1 MKKIIVL
8 TPRTL
13 ALAAAGLV
21 VASILIYV
29 VVRQFRP
36 GPEFVS
42 LDTIAA
48 ALQAGDV
55 TSMLVGADRVAVQL
69 KDGTSTTALKE
80 TRISFLETLADL
92 GLAAETLAGV
102 DIRIAQ
108 PGFWSRTG
116 PVLLG
121 LLPLLLIGAF
131 FFFMLRQ
138 AQAFGSQTFNF
149 GRNKARMLEGE
160 NVSVAFSDVAGNEEA
175 KFELEEVVE
184 FLQTPERFLA
194 LGARIPKGVLLVGPP
209 GTGKT
214 LMAKAVAGEAEV
226 PFFNISG
233 SEFVEMFVGVGAR
246 RVRDLFSQA
255 VKNAPCIIFVD
266 EIDAV
271 GRRRGAGMGGSHDER
286 EQTLNQILVE
296 MDGFDTSTEV
306 IVMAATNR
314 PDILDPA
321 LLRPGRFDRRVTMDM
336 PDMKGR
342 RAILDVH
349 VKGKPLDEDVELDT
363 VARHSAGFVG
373 ADIENLVNEAAIY
386 AARHN
391 RRTIVMEDF
400 EEAIERVRV
409 GPERKSR
416 QVSDRER
423 EILAYHHAGHA
434 LVMHY
439 LPEHDPVH
447 RITIVPRGRK
457 GGYSHSLPENELH
470 LYNTERINAM
480 LSATLAGRLAEQQHF
495 GEVTTE
501 ATDDLDRVTRL
512 ARTMITQWGMSPEL
526 GPIQFGQREEM
537 VFLGSEITE
546 YRNYG
551 EKTAEEIDNAVRKVV
566 TEASDRAQALLAE
579 HAEELDRLAVFLLAR
594 ETVEAADLEAILSGE
609 LTADMVTD
617 EPATVGQT
625 EPETPPDQ
633 AHAAESG
640 DAKDKGANIGGT
652 VPNPI

>member
-21 VASILIYV
+21 VASVLIYV
-29 VVRQFRP
+29 AVRQFRP
-36 GPEFVS
+36 GPEFTS

-55 TSMLVGADRVAVQL
+55 TAMLVGADRVEVRL
-69 KDGTSTTALKE
+69 KDGTATTALKE
-80 TRISFLETLADL
+80 TGISFLETLADL

-116 PVLLG
+116 PILFA
-121 LLPLLLIGAF
+121 LLPLLLLGAF

-160 NVSVAFSDVAGNEEA
+160 NVSVSFADVAGNEEA

-214 LMAKAVAGEAEV
+214 LMAKAVAGEAGV

-246 RVRDLFSQA
+246 RVRDLFAQA

-349 VKGKPLDEDVELDT
+349 VKGKPLDENVELDT

-386 AARHN
+386 AARNN

-416 QVSDRER
+416 QVSERER

-457 GGYSHSLPENELH
+457 GGYSHSLPENEMH

-512 ARTMITQWGMSPEL
+512 ARTMITQWGMSAEL
-526 GPIQFGQREEM
+526 GPIQYGQREEM

-566 TEASDRAQALLAE
+566 TEASDRAQALLAA
-579 HAEELDRLAVFLLAR
+579 HADELDRLAVFLLDR
-594 ETVEAADLEAILSGE
+594 ETVESADLEAILNGE
-609 LTADMVTD
+609 LTADMVRD
-617 EPATVGQT
+617 EPAAAGQA

-633 AHAAESG
+633 AQVAESG
-640 DAKDKGANIGGT
+640 PKDKGANIGGT

>member
-36 GPEFVS
+36 GPEFAS

-55 TSMLVGADRVAVQL
+55 TSLLVGVDRVEVQL
-69 KDGTSTTALKE
+69 KDGTSATALKE
-80 TRISFLETLADL
+80 IRISFLETLADL
-92 GLAAETLAGV
+92 GLSAETLAGV

-108 PGFWSRTG
+108 PGFWSRIG

-121 LLPLLLIGAF
+121 LLPLFLIGAF
-131 FFFMLRQ
+131 IFFMLRQ

-321 LLRPGRFDRRVTMDM
+321 LLRPGRFDRRVTMDT
-336 PDMKGR
+336 PDMQGR

-386 AARHN
+386 AARNN

-457 GGYSHSLPENELH
+457 GGYSHSLPENEMH

-526 GPIQFGQREEM
+526 GPIQYGQREEM

-551 EKTAEEIDNAVRKVV
+551 EKTAEEIDNVVRKVV

-579 HAEELDRLAVFLLAR
+579 HAEELDRLAVFLLER
-594 ETVEAADLEAILSGE
+594 ETVESADLEAILSGE
-609 LTADMVTD
+609 LKADMVRD
-617 EPATVGQT
+617 EPATVGQA

-633 AHAAESG
+633 AHVADSG

>member
-21 VASILIYV
+21 VASVLIYV
-29 VVRQFRP
+29 AVRQFRP
-36 GPEFVS
+36 GPEFTS

-55 TSMLVGADRVAVQL
+55 TAMLVGADRVEVRL
-69 KDGTSTTALKE
+69 KDGTATTALKE
-80 TRISFLETLADL
+80 TGISFLETLADL

-116 PVLLG
+116 PILFA
-121 LLPLLLIGAF
+121 LLPLLLLGAF

-160 NVSVAFSDVAGNEEA
+160 NVSVSFADVAGNEEA

-214 LMAKAVAGEAEV
+214 LMAKAVAGEAGV

-246 RVRDLFSQA
+246 RVRDLFAQA

-386 AARHN
+386 AARNN

-416 QVSDRER
+416 QVSERER

-457 GGYSHSLPENELH
+457 GGYSHSLPENEMHLH
-470 LYNTERINAM
+470 NTERINAM

-512 ARTMITQWGMSPEL
+512 ARTMITQWGMSAEL
-526 GPIQFGQREEM
+526 GPIQYGQREEM

-566 TEASDRAQALLAE
+566 TEASDRAQALLAA
-579 HAEELDRLAVFLLAR
+579 HADELDRLAVFLLDR

-609 LTADMVTD
+609 LTADMVRD
-617 EPATVGQT
+617 EPAAVDQT

-633 AHAAESG
+633 TQVAESG
-640 DAKDKGANIGGT
+640 PKDKGANIGGT

>member
-1 MKKIIVL
+1 
-8 TPRTL
+8 
-13 ALAAAGLV
+13 
-21 VASILIYV
+21 
-29 VVRQFRP
+29 
-36 GPEFVS
+36 
-42 LDTIAA
+42 
-48 ALQAGDV
+48 
-55 TSMLVGADRVAVQL
+55 
-69 KDGTSTTALKE
+69 
-80 TRISFLETLADL
+80 
-92 GLAAETLAGV
+92 
-102 DIRIAQ
+102 
-108 PGFWSRTG
+108 
-116 PVLLG
+116 
-121 LLPLLLIGAF
+121 
-131 FFFMLRQ
+131 
-138 AQAFGSQTFNF
+138 
-149 GRNKARMLEGE
+149 
-160 NVSVAFSDVAGNEEA
+160 
-175 KFELEEVVE
+175 
-184 FLQTPERFLA
+184 
-194 LGARIPKGVLLVGPP
+194 
-209 GTGKT
+209 
-214 LMAKAVAGEAEV
+214 
-226 PFFNISG
+226 
-233 SEFVEMFVGVGAR
+233 
-246 RVRDLFSQA
+246 
-255 VKNAPCIIFVD
+255 
-266 EIDAV
+266 
-271 GRRRGAGMGGSHDER
+271 
-286 EQTLNQILVE
+286 

-321 LLRPGRFDRRVTMDM
+321 LLRPGRFDRRVTMDT

-386 AARHN
+386 AARNN

-457 GGYSHSLPENELH
+457 GGYSHSLPENEMH

-526 GPIQFGQREEM
+526 GPIQYGQREEM

-609 LTADMVTD
+609 LTADMVRD
-617 EPATVGQT
+617 EPAALGQA

-633 AHAAESG
+633 AHATESG

>member
-21 VASILIYV
+21 VASVLIYV
-29 VVRQFRP
+29 AVRQFRP
-36 GPEFVS
+36 GPEFTS

-55 TSMLVGADRVAVQL
+55 TAMLVGADRVEVRL
-69 KDGTSTTALKE
+69 KDGTATTALKE
-80 TRISFLETLADL
+80 TGISFLETLADL

-116 PVLLG
+116 PILFA
-121 LLPLLLIGAF
+121 LLPLLLLGAF

-160 NVSVAFSDVAGNEEA
+160 NVSVSFADVAGNEEA

-214 LMAKAVAGEAEV
+214 LMAKAVAGEAGV

-246 RVRDLFSQA
+246 RVRDLFAQA

-349 VKGKPLDEDVELDT
+349 VKGKPLDGDVELDT

-386 AARHN
+386 AARNN

-416 QVSDRER
+416 QVSERER

-457 GGYSHSLPENELH
+457 GGYSHSLPENEMH

-512 ARTMITQWGMSPEL
+512 ARTMITQWGMSAEL
-526 GPIQFGQREEM
+526 GPIQYGQREEM

-551 EKTAEEIDNAVRKVV
+551 EKTAEEIDNAVRHVV
-566 TEASDRAQALLAE
+566 TEASDRAQALLAA
-579 HAEELDRLAVFLLAR
+579 HADELDRLAVFLLDR

-609 LTADMVTD
+609 LTADMVRD
-617 EPATVGQT
+617 EPAAAGQA

-633 AHAAESG
+633 AQVAES
-640 DAKDKGANIGGT
+640 DPKDKGANIGGT

>member
-13 ALAAAGLV
+13 ALAAAGLI
-21 VASILIYV
+21 VASVLIYM

-36 GPEFVS
+36 GPEFAS
-42 LDTIAA
+42 LDTVAA
-48 ALQAGDV
+48 SLQAGDV
-55 TSMLVGADRVAVQL
+55 TSMLVGGDRVEVRL
-69 KDGTSTTALKE
+69 KDGTSAIALKE
-80 TRISFLETLADL
+80 AGISFLETLADL
-92 GLAAETLAGV
+92 GLSADVLAGV

-116 PVLLG
+116 PILFA

-214 LMAKAVAGEAEV
+214 LMAKAVAGEAGV

-246 RVRDLFSQA
+246 RVRDLFAQA

-349 VKGKPLDEDVELDT
+349 VKGKPLADDVELDT

-373 ADIENLVNEAAIY
+373 ADIENLVNEAAIH
-386 AARHN
+386 AARHS

-416 QVSDRER
+416 QVSERER

-457 GGYSHSLPENELH
+457 GGYSHSLPENEMH

-480 LSATLAGRLAEQQHF
+480 LAATLGGRLAEQQHF

-501 ATDDLDRVTRL
+501 STDDLDRVTRL

-526 GPIQFGQREEM
+526 GPIQYGQREEM

-566 TEASDRAQALLAE
+566 GEASARAQALLAE

-594 ETVEAADLEAILSGE
+594 ETVESADLEAILGGE
-609 LTADMVTD
+609 LTADMVRN
-617 EPATVGQT
+617 EPAAVGQA
-625 EPETPPDQ
+625 EPEAPPDQ
-633 AHAAESG
+633 EQVAKSG
-640 DAKDKGANIGGT
+640 AKDKGANIGGT

>member
-434 LVMHY
+434 LAMHY

>member
-21 VASILIYV
+21 VASVLIYV
-29 VVRQFRP
+29 AVRQFRP
-36 GPEFVS
+36 GPEFTS

-55 TSMLVGADRVAVQL
+55 TAMLVGADRVEVRL
-69 KDGTSTTALKE
+69 KDGTATTALKE
-80 TRISFLETLADL
+80 TGISFLETLADL

-116 PVLLG
+116 PILFA
-121 LLPLLLIGAF
+121 LLPLLLLGAF

-160 NVSVAFSDVAGNEEA
+160 NVSVSFADVAGNEEA

-214 LMAKAVAGEAEV
+214 LMAKAVAGEAGV

-246 RVRDLFSQA
+246 RVRDLFAQA

-386 AARHN
+386 AARNN

-416 QVSDRER
+416 QVSERER

-457 GGYSHSLPENELH
+457 GGYSHSLPENEMH

-512 ARTMITQWGMSPEL
+512 ARTMITQWGMSAEL
-526 GPIQFGQREEM
+526 GPIQYGQREEM

-551 EKTAEEIDNAVRKVV
+551 EKTAEEIDNAVRHVV
-566 TEASDRAQALLAE
+566 TEASDRAQALLAA
-579 HAEELDRLAVFLLAR
+579 HADELDRLAVFLLDR

-609 LTADMVTD
+609 LTADMVRD
-617 EPATVGQT
+617 EPAAAGQA

-633 AHAAESG
+633 AQVAES
-640 DAKDKGANIGGT
+640 DPKDKGANIGGT

>member
-1 MKKIIVL
+1 MVL

-36 GPEFVS
+36 GPEFTS

-55 TSMLVGADRVAVQL
+55 TSMLVGADRVEVQL

-92 GLAAETLAGV
+92 GLSAETLAGV

-149 GRNKARMLEGE
+149 GRNKARMMEGE

-194 LGARIPKGVLLVGPP
+194 LGARIPKGVLLIGPP

-457 GGYSHSLPENELH
+457 GGYSHSLPENEMH

-526 GPIQFGQREEM
+526 GPIQYGQREEM

-609 LTADMVTD
+609 LMADMVTD
-617 EPATVGQT
+617 EPAAVGQV

>member
-21 VASILIYV
+21 VASVLIYV
-29 VVRQFRP
+29 AVRQFRP
-36 GPEFVS
+36 GPEFTS

-55 TSMLVGADRVAVQL
+55 TAMLVGADRVEVRL
-69 KDGTSTTALKE
+69 KDGTATTALKE
-80 TRISFLETLADL
+80 TGISFLETLADL

-116 PVLLG
+116 PILFA
-121 LLPLLLIGAF
+121 LLPLLLLGAF

-160 NVSVAFSDVAGNEEA
+160 NVSVSFADVAGNEEA

-214 LMAKAVAGEAEV
+214 LMAKAVAGEAGV

-246 RVRDLFSQA
+246 RVRDLFAQA

-349 VKGKPLDEDVELDT
+349 VKGKPLDEDVELDM

-386 AARHN
+386 AARNN

-416 QVSDRER
+416 QVSERER

-457 GGYSHSLPENELH
+457 GGYSHSLPENEMH

-512 ARTMITQWGMSPEL
+512 ARTMITQWGMSAEL
-526 GPIQFGQREEM
+526 GPIQYGQREEM

-551 EKTAEEIDNAVRKVV
+551 EKTAEEIDNAVRHVV
-566 TEASDRAQALLAE
+566 TEASDRAQALLAA
-579 HAEELDRLAVFLLAR
+579 HADELDRLAMFLLGR

-609 LTADMVTD
+609 LTADMVRD
-617 EPATVGQT
+617 EPAAAGQA

-633 AHAAESG
+633 AQVAES
-640 DAKDKGANIGGT
+640 DPKDKGANIGGT

>member
-92 GLAAETLAGV
+92 GLSAETLAGV

-160 NVSVAFSDVAGNEEA
+160 NVSVGFSDVAGNEEA

>member
-36 GPEFVS
+36 GPEFTS

-55 TSMLVGADRVAVQL
+55 TSMLVGADRVEVQL

-92 GLAAETLAGV
+92 GLSAETLAGV

-149 GRNKARMLEGE
+149 GRNKARMMEGE

-194 LGARIPKGVLLVGPP
+194 LGARIPKGVLLIGPP

-457 GGYSHSLPENELH
+457 GGYSHSLPENEMH

-526 GPIQFGQREEM
+526 GPIQYGQREEM

-609 LTADMVTD
+609 LMADMVTD
-617 EPATVGQT
+617 EPATVGQV

>member
-36 GPEFVS
+36 APEFVS

-55 TSMLVGADRVAVQL
+55 TSMLVGADRVEVQL
-69 KDGTSTTALKE
+69 KDGTSTTAVKE

-92 GLAAETLAGV
+92 GLSAETLAGV

-321 LLRPGRFDRRVTMDM
+321 LLRPGRFDRRVTMDT

-386 AARHN
+386 AARNN

-457 GGYSHSLPENELH
+457 GGYSHSLPENEMH

-526 GPIQFGQREEM
+526 GPIQYGQREEM

-609 LTADMVTD
+609 LTADMVRD
-617 EPATVGQT
+617 EPAALGQA

-633 AHAAESG
+633 AHATESG

>member
-92 GLAAETLAGV
+92 GLSAETLAGV

>member
-21 VASILIYV
+21 VASVLIYV
-29 VVRQFRP
+29 AVRQFRP
-36 GPEFVS
+36 GPEFTS

-55 TSMLVGADRVAVQL
+55 TAMLVGADRVEVRL
-69 KDGTSTTALKE
+69 KDGTATTALKE
-80 TRISFLETLADL
+80 TGISFLETLADL

-116 PVLLG
+116 PILFA
-121 LLPLLLIGAF
+121 LLPLLLLGAF

-160 NVSVAFSDVAGNEEA
+160 NVSVSFADVAGNEEA

-214 LMAKAVAGEAEV
+214 LMAKAVAGEAGV

-246 RVRDLFSQA
+246 RVRDLFAQA

-386 AARHN
+386 AARNN

-416 QVSDRER
+416 QVSERER

-457 GGYSHSLPENELH
+457 GGYSHSLPENEMHLH
-470 LYNTERINAM
+470 NTERINAM

-512 ARTMITQWGMSPEL
+512 ARTMITQWGMSAEL
-526 GPIQFGQREEM
+526 GPIQYGQREEM

-551 EKTAEEIDNAVRKVV
+551 EKTAEEIDNAVRHVV
-566 TEASDRAQALLAE
+566 TEASDRAQALLAA
-579 HAEELDRLAVFLLAR
+579 HADELDRLAVFLLDR
-594 ETVEAADLEAILSGE
+594 ETVESADLEAILNGE
-609 LTADMVTD
+609 LTADMVRD
-617 EPATVGQT
+617 EPAAAGQA

-633 AHAAESG
+633 AQVAESG
-640 DAKDKGANIGGT
+640 PKDKGANIGGT

>member
-92 GLAAETLAGV
+92 GLSAETLAGV

-566 TEASDRAQALLAE
+566 TEASGRAQALLAE